1 MNIWS
6 YEHLQDLTMEKPVGG
21 SLQIFKATINKLFA
35 GNEERIDNHTLM
47 LDMLHS
53 YISGLDSSQISAGK
67 RWILKIDDRKK
78 KSTYRQKKKNTDV
91 VEWLIC
97 VI

>member
-21 SLQIFKATINKLFA
+21 SLQIFKATRNKLFA

-47 LDMLHS
+47 LVCFTH
-53 YISGLDSSQISAGK
+53 
-67 RWILKIDDRKK
+67 
-78 KSTYRQKKKNTDV
+78 TYQD
-91 VEWLIC
+91 LI
-97 VI
+97 VHRFQLVKDGY